1 MLFSSTVFLYCFF
14 PSVLILYFALS
25 FSTPLKNSVLL
36 LASLY
41 FYAWGEPKFVYV
53 MLASIVMNY
62 LFGLSIGIGRKSGR
76 AGLMRG
82 ALIGAALCNLG
93 LLFVFKYLTFTLT
106 NIDRILSLPFAIPEI
121 VLPIGIS
128 FFTFQSMSYVIDVY
142 RGRAAVQKNPL
153 DLALYVALFPQLIA
167 GPIVRYETV
176 AAQISD
182 RRETWDGFCR
192 GMCRFL
198 VGLFKKV
205 LISNQMGLVADKAFA
220 MNETG
225 ALSASFA
232 WLGALSYALQIYYDF
247 SGYSDMAIGLG
258 KIFAF
263 DFEENFNYPYISAS
277 VTEFWRRWHISLGT
291 WFRDYVYIPLGG
303 SRVKTKARLVCNL
316 AVVWIATGVWHG
328 AAWNFLLWG
337 VWFFVLLT
345 VEKLC
350 FANRLKVADTLPFYK
365 KLPGWIY
372 TMCAVLF
379 GWVLF
384 RAENL
389 ALVCSYISA
398 MFGGNAASGD
408 TTALLF
414 LTQKAV
420 FYASAVLFSAPVV
433 PYLRRKL
440 DTLRASPKTAPIA
453 ILCDACYPLLMLALF
468 LVTTA
473 YLLKSDYNPFIYF
486 NF

>member
-1 MLFSSTVFLYCFF
+1 MLFSSTVFLYCFL
-14 PSVLILYFALS
+14 PAVLLLYFLLS
-25 FSTPLKNSVLL
+25 FSTPLKNAVLL
-36 LASLY
+36 IASLY

-53 MLASIVMNY
+53 MLASIVINY
-62 LFGLSIGIGRKSGR
+62 LLGLCIGIGQDKNKPRLAR
-76 AGLMRG
+76 A
-82 ALIGAALCNLG
+82 ALIASVVCNLG
-93 LLFVFKYLTFTLT
+93 LLFVFKYLTFTLS
-106 NIDRILSLPFAIPEI
+106 NLNRITALPFAVPEI

-142 RGRAAVQKNPL
+142 RRHAAVQKNPF

-176 AAQISD
+176 AKQISC
-182 RRETWDGFCR
+182 RRETWRGCYT

-198 VGLFKKV
+198 IGLFKKV
-205 LISNQMGLVADKAFA
+205 LISNQMGLVANKAFSLNA
-220 MNETG
+220 SGE
-225 ALSASFA
+225 LSASFA

-258 KIFAF
+258 KIFGF
-263 DFEENFNYPYISAS
+263 NFEENFDYPYISAS

-303 SRVKTKARLVCNL
+303 SRVKTKARLVFNL
-316 AVVWIATGVWHG
+316 AVVWIATGIWHG

-350 FANRLKVADTLPFYK
+350 FAEKLKGNDSLPFYK
-365 KLPGWIY
+365 KFPGWLY
-372 TMCAVLF
+372 TSIAVLF

-384 RAENL
+384 RAETL
-389 ALVCSYISA
+389 PLVVSYFGA
-398 MFGGNAASGD
+398 MFGANGNTD
-408 TTALLF
+408 TTAILF

-420 FYASAVLFSAPVV
+420 FYIAALLFAAPLL
-433 PYLRRKL
+433 PYLRQKTDAWRGN
-440 DTLRASPKTAPIA
+440 PKTAPLA
-453 ILCDACYPLLMLALF
+453 ILADACYPPVMLILF
-468 LVTTA
+468 LVTSA